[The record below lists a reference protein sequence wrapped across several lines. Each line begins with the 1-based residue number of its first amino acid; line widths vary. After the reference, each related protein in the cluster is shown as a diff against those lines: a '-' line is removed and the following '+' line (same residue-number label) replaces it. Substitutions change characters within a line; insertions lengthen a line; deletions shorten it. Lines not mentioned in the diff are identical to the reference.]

1 MIWVPVY
8 YSISAFKKINIEAPY
23 HALCNAGHISY
34 IEVDGD
40 PSKNLEAFEKIV
52 RHMHDAGIGYG
63 AINHPVDRDPICG
76 YSGVIDDVCPRCGR
90 REGEPM
96 TEEMWQKIKGYPST
110 ANASYLGTCGG
121 YYEESE
127 RLPNSLTISGDK

>member
-1 MIWVPVY
+1 MWVPVY

-40 PSKNLEAFEKIV
+40 PLKNLEAFEKIV

-63 AINHPVDRDPICG
+63 AINHPVDYDSVCG
-76 YSGVIDDVCPRCGR
+76 YVGIIDDVCPRCGR

-96 TEEMWQKIKGYPST
+96 TEEMWQKIKGYASAP
-110 ANASYLGTCGG
+110 NAATCGTCGNPL
-121 YYEESE
+121 EEAD
-127 RLPNSLTISGDK
+127 RISNDLDII